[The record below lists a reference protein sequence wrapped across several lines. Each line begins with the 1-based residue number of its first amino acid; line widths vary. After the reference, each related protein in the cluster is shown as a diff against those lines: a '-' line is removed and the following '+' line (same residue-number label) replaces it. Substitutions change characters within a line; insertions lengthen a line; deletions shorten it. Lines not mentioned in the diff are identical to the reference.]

1 MVYGSYIGGVDM
13 DLDKFHNILKKI
25 KERNIYYSSEFDV
38 RNEVMDIFREVNFI
52 QDSDVRF
59 PYILIKTKLPKNFL
73 KDFLQIQ
80 DDIIDTN
87 FSCLDYNQY
96 LIDCDKFYEE
106 DNNTS
111 SKCDIIDIAEEEMKN
126 IDSSTIDN
134 EFKKVFTEE
143 YSQKFIDSIGYGNW
157 DENDIASYMDM
168 LNSEN
173 IKDIRISDKI
183 IYFKTKGLTIDEL
196 AELINVDSEILEKVP
211 IFGKYSFYFIDTSKH
226 CSCVEAPAPESQYDE
241 KELVS
246 EFYKI
251 GNDGSDDIEIIKEI
265 VVPRLESELKVD
277 YVDIQLE
284 DKIIAIGLNEP
295 IFEAKEIVSDIL
307 NLNPKIF
314 IDVTTPLGTVLLID
328 IRRWILEP
336 EFGDDEWYH

>member
-1 MVYGSYIGGVDM
+1 M
-13 DLDKFHNILKKI
+13 DLDKFHDILKKI

-38 RNEVMDIFREVNFI
+38 RNEVMDIFKEVNFI

-96 LIDCDKFYEE
+96 LIDCDKFHEE
-106 DNNTS
+106 DNTS

-126 IDSSTIDN
+126 IDSSILDN

-157 DENDIASYMDM
+157 DENDIVSYMDM
-168 LNSEN
+168 INSEN

-183 IYFKTKGLTIDEL
+183 IYFKTKGLTADEL

-226 CSCVEAPAPESQYDE
+226 CSCIEAPAP
-241 KELVS
+241 VS
-246 EFYKI
+246 NRRFSI
-251 GNDGSDDIEIIKEI
+251 
-265 VVPRLESELKVD
+265 R
-277 YVDIQLE
+277 
-284 DKIIAIGLNEP
+284 
-295 IFEAKEIVSDIL
+295 IL
-307 NLNPKIF
+307 
-314 IDVTTPLGTVLLID
+314 
-328 IRRWILEP
+328 
-336 EFGDDEWYH
+336 